1 MQLGCIKIIVYLQS
15 KSESNEKEYVHNI
28 YGTGGIYA
36 ADYAVYP
43 APSS

>member
-1 MQLGCIKIIVYLQS
+1 MKIVVHLKS

-28 YGTGGIYA
+28 YGIDGIYA